1 MMKRTEFEERQLQER
16 IRDAAD
22 GRHGLVTAIES
33 GERVYYDDIFERDH
47 GPAAVKGRAREAQ
60 SRAQRRGRSR

>member
-1 MMKRTEFEERQLQER
+1 VKRSEFEERQLQER

-33 GERVYYDDIFERDH
+33 GERVYYADIFERDH
-47 GPAAVKGRAREAQ
+47 APAAVHGRAREAQ
-60 SRAQRRGRSR
+60 ARAQRRGRTR